1 MNIPLSS
8 LASPRKGNACIN
20 DAKVWWMQG
29 DGDAFTTPG
38 GTLRVFGKRMNLRV
52 SAEASLTR
60 LSLLV
65 RFSDSNR

>member
-8 LASPRKGNACIN
+8 LASPPKGNACIN

-29 DGDAFTTPG
+29 DGGAFATPG

-52 SAEASLTR
+52 SAEASLTTN
-60 LSLLV
+60 SIAA
-65 RFSDSNR
+65 DTC

>member
-1 MNIPLSS
+1 
-8 LASPRKGNACIN
+8 
-20 DAKVWWMQG
+20 MQG
-29 DGDAFTTPG
+29 DGSAFTTPG
-38 GTLRVFGKRMNLRV
+38 GTLRVFDKRMNLRV